1 MLFNSFEFLVFFPI
15 VCLVY
20 FALGK
25 NKYRNPFLLIASYYF
40 YMNWNPVYALL
51 ILTSTVLTYFCG
63 LLVAANFNRIK
74 RKKLFLTLSLVINF
88 SILFVFKYYNF
99 INESIWDIMSILGLR
114 WNVPNIDLL
123 LPVGISF
130 YTFQAV
136 GYTIDVYRGTIKAER
151 EFGTYALFVSFFPQL
166 VAGPIERAKNLLPQ
180 FHREHSFKY
189 ENLVP
194 GFKLMLWG
202 FFMKLCVADRLGE
215 YVDAVYN
222 NVDAHNG
229 SSLLIA
235 TILFTFQI
243 YCDFG
248 GYSNIAIGVAKIL
261 DYDLMVNFRRP
272 YFSES
277 VKDFWRRW
285 HISLSSWF
293 SDYVYIPLG
302 GSRVRYVRHL
312 FNLLVTFLV
321 SGIWHGAN
329 WTFVMWGALHGC
341 FLIIHNVFKRI
352 TSAYPPLQY
361 LCHTYS
367 SRIIR
372 VMSCFVCIALGWVFF
387 RANNVSDVF
396 TIFSKIFTDHQMPF
410 IAPMALGYG
419 SLSLLILFV
428 KDFADEYFPQITCLN
443 SSNKIISILATACLT
458 IYIILFG
465 AIDNSQ
471 FIYFQF

>member
-15 VCLVY
+15 VCIIY

-40 YMNWNPVYALL
+40 YMNWKPIYALL

-63 LLVAANFNRIK
+63 LLVQYNFK
-74 RKKLFLTLSLVINF
+74 REKKKKLFLTLSLIINF
-88 SILFVFKYYNF
+88 SILFLFKYYNF
-99 INESIWDIMSILGLR
+99 INESIWDLMSSLGIR
-114 WNVPNIDLL
+114 WDVPNLDLL

-136 GYTIDVYRGTIKAER
+136 GYTIDVYRGTIQAER
-151 EFGTYALFVSFFPQL
+151 DFSTYALFVSFFPQL

-180 FHREHSFKY
+180 FHKEHVFNYDNFTS
-189 ENLVP
+189 

-229 SSLLIA
+229 TSLLIA
-235 TILFTFQI
+235 SVLFTFQI

-248 GYSNIAIGVAKIL
+248 GYSNIAIGVARIL

-302 GSRVRYVRHL
+302 GSRVKYIRHL
-312 FNLLVTFLV
+312 LNLLITFLV

-329 WTFVMWGALHGC
+329 WTFVLWGGLHGC
-341 FLIIHNVFKRI
+341 FLIIHNIFKRF
-352 TSAYPPLQY
+352 TPPPQLLYQS
-361 LCHTYS
+361 CVF
-367 SRIIR
+367 RIIKIG
-372 VMSCFVCIALGWVFF
+372 SCFVCVVFGWIFF
-387 RANNVSDVF
+387 RANNVNEAF
-396 TIFSKIFTDHQMPF
+396 TIISKIFMDHRAPF

-419 SLSLLILFV
+419 ALSLLILFV
-428 KDFADEYFPQITCLN
+428 KDFVDEYYPQVRFLN
-443 SSNKIISILATACLT
+443 SSNKLLSIVVSASLV
-458 IYIILFG
+458 IYIILLG

>member
-352 TSAYPPLQY
+352 TSAYPPPAISMPY
-361 LCHTYS
+361 L
-367 SRIIR
+367 
-372 VMSCFVCIALGWVFF
+372 
-387 RANNVSDVF
+387 
-396 TIFSKIFTDHQMPF
+396 
-410 IAPMALGYG
+410 
-419 SLSLLILFV
+419 
-428 KDFADEYFPQITCLN
+428 
-443 SSNKIISILATACLT
+443 
-458 IYIILFG
+458 
-465 AIDNSQ
+465 
-471 FIYFQF
+471 

>member
-1 MLFNSFEFLVFFPI
+1 MLFNSFDFLVFFPI
-15 VCLVY
+15 VCIVY

-51 ILTSTVLTYFCG
+51 ILSSTVLTYFCG
-63 LLVAANFNRIK
+63 LLVQANFNEIK

-88 SILFVFKYYNF
+88 SILFIFKYYNF
-99 INESIWDIMSILGLR
+99 INESVWGIMSTMGLR
-114 WNVPNIDLL
+114 WDVPNLDLL

-136 GYTIDVYRGTIKAER
+136 GYTIDVYRGTIQAER
-151 EFGTYALFVSFFPQL
+151 KFSTYALFVSFFPQL

-180 FHREHSFKY
+180 FHKEHSFKY
-189 ENLVP
+189 DNFVS

-202 FFMKLCVADRLGE
+202 YFMKLCVADRLGE

-229 SSLLIA
+229 TSFLIA

-302 GSRVRYVRHL
+302 GSRVKYARHL
-312 FNLLVTFLV
+312 LNLLITFLV
-321 SGIWHGAN
+321 SGLWHGAN
-329 WTFVMWGALHGC
+329 WTFVFWGSLHGVL
-341 FLIIHNVFKRI
+341 LIIHNVYKRVI
-352 TSAYPPLQY
+352 TSCPPPNIYAKPL
-361 LCHTYS
+361 L
-367 SRIIR
+367 
-372 VMSCFVCIALGWVFF
+372 LGRLKYCLV
-387 RANNVSDVF
+387 
-396 TIFSKIFTDHQMPF
+396 
-410 IAPMALGYG
+410 
-419 SLSLLILFV
+419 LFV
-428 KDFADEYFPQITCLN
+428 
-443 SSNKIISILATACLT
+443 
-458 IYIILFG
+458 
-465 AIDNSQ
+465 
-471 FIYFQF
+471 